1 MDAMTRVLEKFIF
14 MSFKP
19 YAKETTSISKL
30 AATTKRSILK
40 KLTFSASKILLLI
53 PIYFLNI

>member
-30 AATTKRSILK
+30 AKNYKKRRYLK
-40 KLTFSASKILLLI
+40 AHFF
-53 PIYFLNI
+53 FLPPKFYC